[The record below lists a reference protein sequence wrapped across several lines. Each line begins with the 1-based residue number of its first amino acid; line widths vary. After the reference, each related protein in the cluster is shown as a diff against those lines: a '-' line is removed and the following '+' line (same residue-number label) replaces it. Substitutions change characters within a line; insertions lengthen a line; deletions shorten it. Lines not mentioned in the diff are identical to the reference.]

1 MANEENR
8 DYQINQ
14 LSNRLQDNCFKIL
27 NQELDSQMALNN
39 QGNFNLL
46 TALKEIAETSAIV
59 DFQESKNY
67 IFEGISNS
75 EVMPAASQASYMQP
89 MELQE
94 MSDQKS
100 EESKT
105 QSSYAGN
112 ENSDPQAT
120 RVLYG
125 ANLIKNFN

>member
-14 LSNRLQDNCFKIL
+14 LSKRLQDNCFKIL
-27 NQELDSQMALNN
+27 NQELDSQMAFNN
-39 QGNFNLL
+39 HGNFNLL

-75 EVMPAASQASYMQP
+75 EVMPAASQASYNQP

-100 EESKT
+100 EESKAP
-105 QSSYAGN
+105 SSYSEN
-112 ENSDPQAT
+112 EILDPQAT
-120 RVLYG
+120 RV
-125 ANLIKNFN
+125 